1 MNNRCSLNFIRTK
14 YCLILL
20 LAGGFALSECK
31 VSKPGMGKSNSK
43 SIRVLMVGGGSSHD
57 FDKWYKQADVA
68 TLQRDG
74 FADVHYTSTPDSIL
88 YFLPNVDVLYL
99 SNNQPISNAA
109 VRQAI
114 FNHVN
119 SGKGLVLAHAA
130 LWYNWKDWPE
140 YNLQLV
146 SGGSKGHNKYGPF
159 DVTIINQN
167 SPITKGVD
175 SKFTL
180 KDELYYYI
188 PDSAGPGV
196 EVLANAKAEG
206 SDKIFPSVFIVK
218 NPKARIVGIAL
229 GHDAESHNI
238 VPYQTLL
245 RNAVNWV
252 AKK

>member
-14 YCLILL
+14 YWLILL

-31 VSKPGMGKSNSK
+31 VSKSGMAKSNSK

-99 SNNQPISNAA
+99 SNNQPISNPV

-119 SGKGLVLAHAA
+119 SGKGLILAHAA

-188 PDSAGPGV
+188 PDSAGPGID
-196 EVLANAKAEG
+196 VLANAKAEG

-238 VPYQTLL
+238 TPYQTLL
-245 RNAVNWV
+245 RNAIKWV